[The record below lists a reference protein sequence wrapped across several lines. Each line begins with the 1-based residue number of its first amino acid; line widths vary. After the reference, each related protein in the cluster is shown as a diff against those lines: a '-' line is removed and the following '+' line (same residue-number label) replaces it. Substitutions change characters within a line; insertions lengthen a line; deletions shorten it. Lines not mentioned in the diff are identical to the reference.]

1 MNILKIDNLSKK
13 YNDIQVID
21 HFSMELHSHKRIAL
35 SGPSGEG
42 KTSLLSII
50 LGINSFDGGSV
61 LKSDNLHYLVV
72 FQDDRLMPSCDALK
86 KMVVYPSRFAK
97 PLALDILDKLRL
109 SDVGDKPACKYSGGM
124 SRRLAIARALYGC
137 LILHETKPDEPLLL
151 VMDEPFKGLDD
162 ALKNNVIEYVDS
174 VLTSTGAA
182 LFLVTHDKKEATA
195 LGCDFIKLNRQ

>member
-42 KTSLLSII
+42 KTSLLNIL

-61 LKSDNLHYLVV
+61 LKGDKLHYLVV
-72 FQDDRLMPSCDALK
+72 FQDDRLMPSFDALK
-86 KMVVYPSRFAK
+86 NIDVYPYRFAS

-109 SDVGDKPACKYSGGM
+109 SDVGDKPACEYSGGM
-124 SRRLAIARALYGC
+124 SRQLAIARALYGC
-137 LILHETKPDEPLLL
+137 LILHETKPAEPLLL

>member
-72 FQDDRLMPSCDALK
+72 FQDDRLMPSQ
-86 KMVVYPSRFAK
+86 
-97 PLALDILDKLRL
+97 
-109 SDVGDKPACKYSGGM
+109 
-124 SRRLAIARALYGC
+124 
-137 LILHETKPDEPLLL
+137 
-151 VMDEPFKGLDD
+151 
-162 ALKNNVIEYVDS
+162 
-174 VLTSTGAA
+174 
-182 LFLVTHDKKEATA
+182 EAHSQ
-195 LGCDFIKLNRQ
+195 CSKVR